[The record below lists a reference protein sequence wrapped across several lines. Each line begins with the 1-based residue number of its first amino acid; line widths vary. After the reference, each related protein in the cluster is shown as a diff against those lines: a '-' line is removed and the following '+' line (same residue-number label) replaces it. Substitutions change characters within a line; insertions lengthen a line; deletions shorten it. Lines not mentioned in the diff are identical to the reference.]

1 MHEVLQQLA
10 ATESRLQS
18 KIKAML
24 KLAQQNLETVLASAV
39 FRNPLLLV
47 HNKEQQ
53 LDDLQMG
60 LTDVIKAV
68 LASARQKIHAGYEQI
83 VKLEPH
89 RLLGK
94 KTVDLNDLKNR
105 TNAAIQAVV
114 KNRWMQ
120 LVAQENRLAGLN
132 PKSVLQRGY
141 SITTNKRTRLLV
153 RNLKD
158 IQIGDLM
165 ITELA
170 DKNLI
175 ESKVTKK

>member
-1 MHEVLQQLA
+1 LVADARASTPTKAGVIAVRDMQEVLEQLA
-10 ATESRLQS
+10 YLQQRLESKVEFIVYSDEQLSDELCMRLARS
-18 KIKAML
+18 IKQL
-24 KLAQQNLETVLASAV
+24 LAETRVRLYS
-39 FRNPLLLV
+39 
-47 HNKEQQ
+47 
-53 LDDLQMG
+53 LD
-60 LTDVIKAV
+60 
-68 LASARQKIHAGYEQI
+68 EQI
-83 VKLEPH
+83 RKIEPH

-94 KTVDLNDLKNR
+94 KTIDLNDLKNR

-120 LVAQENRLAGLN
+120 LIAQENRLAGLN

-158 IQIGDLM
+158 IQIGDFM

-170 DKNLI
+170 DENLI